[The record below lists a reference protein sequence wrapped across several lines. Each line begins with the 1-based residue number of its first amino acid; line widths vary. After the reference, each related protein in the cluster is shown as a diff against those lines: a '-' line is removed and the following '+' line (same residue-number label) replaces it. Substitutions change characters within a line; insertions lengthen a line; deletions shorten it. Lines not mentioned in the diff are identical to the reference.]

1 MEVSD
6 GAMAQAG
13 LSALTIAV
21 WTELRVTANPK
32 RPLMIERVNTRELI
46 VSTQS

>member
-21 WTELRVTANPK
+21 WTELRVAADPNEAFDDT
-32 RPLMIERVNTRELI
+32 E
-46 VSTQS
+46 S